1 MKKINIGV
9 LIYTYN
15 RIEDAKIN
23 MEIIRNYWTK
33 SSLINDI
40 KIVHSFN
47 GNKNWYAKKYLED
60 DLIRMKNSSHFQ
72 GASEMIDSGIKKIKE
87 KYKNLDYVI
96 VLASDTWLVKINY
109 LESLLKKMRKKELY
123 LATCPWDIS
132 GRNSLFD
139 VGMSV
144 DFFIIDFKWIKK
156 YKMFPIN
163 YKKFFDKYWELLLY
177 VRGSNVS
184 LEKLMVV
191 KYLKAIFR
199 QHNNNLALKFLGE
212 SKILN
217 LKDRSP
223 VHYNADKNGFSI
235 RKKYWPKMG
244 LLTHHEPLPKQ
255 KILKQMKIS
264 EGKYIGKLISSNNLS
279 YYLKYTKEKEGHDE

>member
-1 MKKINIGV
+1 MEKINIGV

-23 MEIIRNYWTK
+23 MEIIRNYWAK

-47 GNKNWYAKKYLED
+47 GNKNWYPKKYLED

-72 GASEMIDSGIKKIKE
+72 GASEMIDSGIKKMNG
-87 KYKNLDYVI
+87 KYKNLDYII

-109 LESLLKKMRKKELY
+109 LESLLKEMRKKELY
-123 LATCPWDIS
+123 LAACPWGIPK
-132 GRNSLFD
+132 RNLLFD

-144 DFFIIDFKWIKK
+144 DFFIMDFKWIKK
-156 YKMFPIN
+156 HKMFPIN
-163 YKKFFDKYWELLLY
+163 YKKFFDKYWELFLY
-177 VRGSNVS
+177 VKGSNVS
-184 LEKLMVV
+184 LEKLMIARF
-191 KYLKAIFR
+191 LKAIFK
-199 QHNNNLALKFLGE
+199 QYNNNVTLRSFGE

-223 VHYNADKNGFSI
+223 VHSHVDKNGFWI

-244 LLTHHEPLPKQ
+244 LLTHHDPLPKQ
-255 KILKQMKIS
+255 KILKQIKINKGEHIQKLLS
-264 EGKYIGKLISSNNLS
+264 STDLNYYFKYI
-279 YYLKYTKEKEGHDE
+279 KETERYDE